1 MNSTLQQ
8 ALAAARSAE
17 LQRAALDARL
27 EARGKD
33 GGSRL
38 PRRPFRRQRNGSG
51 KRRAW
56 TLPRLRAA

>member
-1 MNSTLQQ
+1 LVS
-8 ALAAARSAE
+8 ARSAE

-38 PRRPFRRQRNGSG
+38 PRRPFLRRRNGSG
-51 KRRAW
+51 KPRSW